1 MARFVYRMQSIL
13 NIKIQMENQ
22 AKMEFG
28 QAQRRLLEEE
38 ERLEGLYN
46 RKEFYLEEGRKLRMD
61 SLKVLSLRDNEY
73 AVARM
78 EEYIEAQKEAVRNA
92 ELQVEEARQK
102 LQEVMTERK
111 AQERLREKAFEQ
123 FMQEENARE
132 GKDVDEL
139 TSYTYGQK
147 RGKSKE
153 RRG

>member
-1 MARFVYRMQSIL
+1 MQSIL

-132 GKDVDEL
+132 GKEVDEL

>member
-132 GKDVDEL
+132 GKEVDEL

>member
-1 MARFVYRMQSIL
+1 MAKFVYRMQSIL

-22 AKMEFG
+22 AKMELG
-28 QAQRRLLEEE
+28 QAQRKLLEEE
-38 ERLEGLYN
+38 ERLQTLYD
-46 RKEFYLEEGRKLRMD
+46 RKEYYLEEGRRLRMD

-78 EEYIEAQKEAVRNA
+78 EEYIEAQKKNVKKA

-102 LQEVMTERK
+102 LQEIMTERK

-123 FMQEENARE
+123 FMQEENAKE
-132 GKDVDEL
+132 GKEVDEL
-139 TSYTYGQK
+139 ISYTYGQK
-147 RGKSKE
+147 RGKSIE

>member
-132 GKDVDEL
+132 GKEVDEL
-139 TSYTYGQK
+139 TSYTYGKK

>member
-1 MARFVYRMQSIL
+1 MAKFVYRMQSIL

-22 AKMEFG
+22 AKMELG
-28 QAQRRLLEEE
+28 QAQRKLLEEE
-38 ERLEGLYN
+38 ERLQTLYD
-46 RKEFYLEEGRKLRMD
+46 RKEYYLEEGRRLRMD

-78 EEYIEAQKEAVRNA
+78 EEYIEAQKENVKKA

-102 LQEVMTERK
+102 LQEIMTERK

-123 FMQEENARE
+123 FMQEENAKE
-132 GKDVDEL
+132 GKEVDEL

-147 RGKSKE
+147 R
-153 RRG
+153 RG

>member
-132 GKDVDEL
+132 GKEVDEL

-153 RRG
+153 RHG

>member
-22 AKMEFG
+22 AKMEFS

-132 GKDVDEL
+132 GKEVDEL

>member
-1 MARFVYRMQSIL
+1 MAKFVYRMQSIL

-22 AKMEFG
+22 AKMELG
-28 QAQRRLLEEE
+28 QAQRKLLEEE
-38 ERLEGLYN
+38 ERLQTLYD
-46 RKEFYLEEGRKLRMD
+46 RKDYYLEEGRRLRMD

-78 EEYIEAQKEAVRNA
+78 EEYIEAQKENVKKA

-102 LQEVMTERK
+102 LQEIMTERK

-123 FMQEENARE
+123 FMQEENAKE
-132 GKDVDEL
+132 GKEVDEL
-139 TSYTYGQK
+139 ISYTYGQK
-147 RGKSKE
+147 RGKSIE

>member
-1 MARFVYRMQSIL
+1 MARLVYRMQSIL

-132 GKDVDEL
+132 GKEVDEL

>member
-73 AVARM
+73 AVARR

-132 GKDVDEL
+132 GKEVDEL

>member
-1 MARFVYRMQSIL
+1 MAKFVYRMQSIL

-22 AKMEFG
+22 AKMELG
-28 QAQRRLLEEE
+28 QAQRKLLEEE
-38 ERLEGLYN
+38 ERLQTLYD
-46 RKEFYLEEGRKLRMD
+46 RKEYYLEEGRRLRMD

-78 EEYIEAQKEAVRNA
+78 EEYIEAQKENVKKA

-102 LQEVMTERK
+102 LQEIMTERK

-123 FMQEENARE
+123 FMQEENAKE
-132 GKDVDEL
+132 GKEVDEL
-139 TSYTYGQK
+139 ISYTYGQK
-147 RGKSKE
+147 RGKSIE